1 MKNRV
6 VRNLPRTT
14 GGLEQQPPNQTHRPT
29 TWTICVVAFL
39 SVFTNLPSRAE
50 ASPIILYN
58 NFGPGQ
64 SYSLDCINV
73 AGANSFFPEEGLAE
87 PFTPTIT
94 TTFDAVLLPL
104 DNYADADYINVS
116 LVADVGG
123 GPGPTPLLTFS
134 DSMLPF
140 QNDGTVIDFAWN
152 SSLGADPVLSA
163 GTTYWITATVPFFSV
178 DQWFVNT
185 TGARQFDFAVFGFGG
200 GIGWVSSTAP
210 ANVAPA
216 MEVLG
221 NTVSTPEPSAFAMLA
236 GLAGMGAIGLTW
248 VRRRAAAHSNRTSGG
263 RRLWRKRRLA

>member
-6 VRNLPRTT
+6 VLNLPRTT

-39 SVFTNLPSRAE
+39 SVFTNLPSRSE
-50 ASPIILYN
+50 ASPIVLYN

-64 SYSLDCINV
+64 SYSLESFDV
-73 AGANSFFPEEGLAE
+73 AGANSFLTEEGLAE

-104 DNYADADYINVS
+104 DNYADGNFINVS

-123 GPGPTPLLTFS
+123 GPGPTPLVTFS
-134 DSMLPF
+134 DGMLPY
-140 QNDGTVIDFAWN
+140 QNDGTVIDLAWN
-152 SSLGADPVLSA
+152 SSLGPDPVLTA
-163 GTTYWITATVPFFSV
+163 GTTYWITATVPFYSV
-178 DQWFVNT
+178 EQWFLNT
-185 TGARQFDFAVFGFGG
+185 TGARRFDFGVFGFDAVGPS
-200 GIGWVSSTAP
+200 WVSSTAP
-210 ANVAPA
+210 TNVAPA

-248 VRRRAAAHSNRTSGG
+248 VRRRAAAH
-263 RRLWRKRRLA
+263 